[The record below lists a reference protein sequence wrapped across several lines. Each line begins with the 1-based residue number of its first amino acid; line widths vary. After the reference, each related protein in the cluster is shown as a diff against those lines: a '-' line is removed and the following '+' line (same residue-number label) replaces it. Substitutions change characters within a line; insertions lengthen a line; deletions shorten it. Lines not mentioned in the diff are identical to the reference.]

1 LPRTVLV
8 GNDVVDLA
16 LPETRGKAADAR
28 FVRRVCAEAER
39 DLLAEAA
46 DPDRA
51 LWMLWTAKE
60 TGYKVAKKR
69 WPGIGFSPVR
79 FRVSGL
85 ALAGGEGRGCVR
97 YDALEVGVRW
107 RVRPESVH
115 CVGAWPRD
123 ATGIDAEVALN
134 LGEASASR
142 AARGLAGELLAR
154 RGVIGVRVERERLG
168 RGWGPPRVWQG
179 ALPLAGCDLSLSHHG
194 RWVAAAVWIREPRR
208 A

>member
-1 LPRTVLV
+1 MPRAVLV
-8 GNDVVDLA
+8 GNDVVDLT

-39 DLLAEAA
+39 DLLAGSD

-69 WPGIGFSPVR
+69 WPGIAFSPVR

-85 ALAGGEGRGCVR
+85 ALADEGGHGRVR
-97 YDALEVGVRW
+97 YDALEVGVCW
-107 RVRPESVH
+107 RVCPESVH

-123 ATGIDAEVALN
+123 ATGIDAEVALS
-134 LGEASASR
+134 LGEASASH

-154 RGVIGVRVERERLG
+154 RGVTGVRVERERLR

-179 ALPLAGCDLSLSHHG
+179 GRPLEGCDLSLSHHG
-194 RWVAAAVWIREPRR
+194 RWVAAAVWVQTPRGT
-208 A
+208 